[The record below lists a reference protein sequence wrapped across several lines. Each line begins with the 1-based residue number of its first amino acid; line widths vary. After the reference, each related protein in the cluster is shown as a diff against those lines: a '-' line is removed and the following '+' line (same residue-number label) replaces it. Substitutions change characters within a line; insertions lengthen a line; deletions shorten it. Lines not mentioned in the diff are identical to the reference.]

1 MPSEVSEPGVR
12 ARRAAEAREKMV
24 TAAIDLIAEGGSA
37 GMTLARVGTAAG
49 YSRGLAD
56 YHFGSKSA
64 LISEVVRRI
73 GSTVRR
79 EILDPAVASS
89 RGLEAVLAMTDAV
102 FSGVQEYPTRFMALY
117 VLIGESLA
125 TVPEIRPIVAAQN
138 ARYLTALERQL
149 RDGVEDRSVR
159 PDIDVPAAASFV
171 LAVIRGGCL
180 VWLADR
186 EAVDLDA
193 VGRQTRDILRGY
205 LAVPGGA

>member
-1 MPSEVSEPGVR
+1 MASEVSEPGVR
-12 ARRAAEAREKMV
+12 ARKAAEAREKMV

-64 LISEVVRRI
+64 LISEVVRTI
-73 GSTVRR
+73 GRGVRR
-79 EILDPAVASS
+79 EILNPAVAES
-89 RGLEAVLAMTDAV
+89 RGLDAVLAMQDAV
-102 FSGVQEYPTRFMALY
+102 FRGVQRDTTRFMALY

-138 ARYLTALERQL
+138 DRYRVALERQL
-149 RDGVEDRSVR
+149 TDGVEDGSIRS
-159 PDIDVPAAASFV
+159 DIDVPAAAAFV
-171 LAVIRGGCL
+171 LAVLRGGCL

-193 VGRQTRDILRGY
+193 VGRQSREILRGY
-205 LAVPGGA
+205 LAAS